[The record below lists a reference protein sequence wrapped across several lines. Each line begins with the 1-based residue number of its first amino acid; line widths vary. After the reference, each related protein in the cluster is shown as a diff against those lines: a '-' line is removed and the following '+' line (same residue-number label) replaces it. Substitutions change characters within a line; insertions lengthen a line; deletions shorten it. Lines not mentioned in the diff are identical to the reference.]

1 LPLKSKCFHLQLWN
15 FICRCTLMSSTRH
28 THFGSLGQRS
38 RSLWPLKKFWQAFA
52 AERGTRYAVLLL
64 MYYYININSK
74 LAKFLHMSWF
84 ITVAFNK
91 QLENPQKEVIY
102 KFILKFIA
110 WKWIGV
116 GILKVKFLEI
126 GTVKLPEIHSVCR
139 KYVVLNK
146 YVQYMHFITLQ
157 VT

>member
-1 LPLKSKCFHLQLWN
+1 MFLTNTSLV
-15 FICRCTLMSSTRH
+15 
-28 THFGSLGQRS
+28 GSLGQRS
-38 RSLWPLKKFWQAFA
+38 RSLWPLKKIFWQAFA
-52 AERGTRYAVLLL
+52 AERGTRYALLLL